1 MSFKS
6 NKYTFTVLFCLTLF
20 YFIAIGLLE
29 SVSDSLLLFHVNRP
43 VLSSLLWLITWLI
56 PVGLIFR
63 KSATSAFKEKPWN
76 RVLLEKLSSMGLAVY
91 LMTFVT
97 ILVFVGTIG
106 QSEMD
111 VWEAVGTY
119 FRCTVTRVP
128 LSIFVIGEHSELIDS
143 LHILLP
149 GGYLLGAGLLINLIA
164 AHAFS
169 FKFNPERFAR
179 IPGILITLV
188 GLAILVMAIWFGIVQ
203 EEIPSAYVDSYK
215 RVLIRLSIGVSIS
228 VTLLIGCWLLFK
240 KNAGLVILHFGII
253 LLLMSELIT
262 ALYAKEGS
270 MRIKENSA
278 TAYFDINREFEL
290 AFTDL
295 TDSYQKEKS
304 FVIPI
309 ELLRNTGEWQSSELL
324 PFDFKVNRFLERSS
338 IFPRRVRPPQRSLGL
353 IQQYDLKD
361 ESTDPT
367 NKIPAAEITFR
378 DKSGN
383 EFATMLFSLE
393 LYYRNYKQRLAV
405 DHYYFDVMLRPKREY
420 LYSSK
425 SEEPFSIKLL
435 DFRFDK
441 YVGTNEA
448 KNFSSLVKLVDPSK
462 GIDRKILISMNNPL
476 RYSGRTFYQSSFF
489 QDETGT
495 VLTVVENPGWMIPY
509 ICCMMVGIGMLYH
522 FGNSVTNFARAR
534 K

>member
-1 MSFKS
+1 MSSKL
-6 NKYTFTVLFCLTLF
+6 NKYTFTILFSLTLV
-20 YFIAIGLLE
+20 YFVVIGLLE

-43 VLSSLLWLITWLI
+43 VLSSVLWLIAWLI
-56 PVGLIFR
+56 SVFLIFR
-63 KSATSAFKEKPWN
+63 ESAKSAFKEKPWN
-76 RVLLEKLSSMGLAVY
+76 KVLLEKLSSMGFAVY

-111 VWEAVGTY
+111 VWEAVGNY

-128 LSIFVIGEHSELIDS
+128 LSIFVIGEHSDLIDS

-169 FKFNPERFAR
+169 FKFNPERYAR
-179 IPGILITLV
+179 IPGILITIV
-188 GLAILVMAIWFGIVQ
+188 GLVILVMAIWFGIVQ

-215 RVLIRLSIGVSIS
+215 RVLIRLSIGVSTS
-228 VTLLIGCWLLFK
+228 VTLLIGCRLLFK

-253 LLLMSELIT
+253 LLLISELIT
-262 ALYAKEGS
+262 AIYAKEGS

-278 TAYFDINREFEL
+278 TAYFDIHREFEL

-295 TDSYQKEKS
+295 ADSYQKEKS

-309 ELLRNTGEWQSSELL
+309 DLLKNTGEWQSSDLL
-324 PFDFKVNRFLERSS
+324 PFDFRVDRFLERSS
-338 IFPRRVRPPQRSLGL
+338 MYPRRTRPPQRAIGL

-361 ESTDPT
+361 EANEAT
-367 NKIPAAEITFR
+367 NKIPGAEITFR
-378 DKSGN
+378 DKEGN
-383 EFATMLFSLE
+383 EFATMLVSLD
-393 LYYRNYKQRLAV
+393 LYYRSYKQRLAM
-405 DHYYFDVMLRPKREY
+405 DRHYFDVMLRPKREY
-420 LYSSK
+420 LYSSG
-425 SEEPFSIKLL
+425 SEDPFSIKLL

-448 KNFSSLVKLVDPSK
+448 KNFSSLVQLVDQSK

-522 FGNSVTNFARAR
+522 FGNSVTNFARTR